1 VSKKTGKPRKP
12 RKPEKNR
19 KKPNRKKKPIKP
31 IRKSQNIS
39 GLVRF
44 WFLKFETELNRSGS
58 TKLALEKKKSIN
70 SIFSN
75 PNLNLNHYS
84 HFLSRRLSLLSASH
98 LSKVLC
104 IVFFSMLSASHL
116 SSLISQICLL
126 LLHVLCLSSLIS
138 DGAGICKERFKN
150 SSLEAILLQN
160 FVSSV

>member
-12 RKPEKNR
+12 RKPEKKTEKNR
-19 KKPNRKKKPIKP
+19 IVKKNRLNRLENHKIF
-31 IRKSQNIS
+31 S

-104 IVFFSMLSASHL
+104 IVFFSMLSVSHL
-116 SSLISQICLL
+116 SSLKSVSFSSMFSVS
-126 LLHVLCLSSLIS
+126 HLSSQTAREYAKKGLRIPVLRLS
-138 DGAGICKERFKN
+138 YYK
-150 SSLEAILLQN
+150 IL
-160 FVSSV
+160 